1 MKKRILDPLH
11 MENTY
16 FTVGEAGQ
24 TGRLARPY
32 RKKAVSVVEVPFLN
46 NEAIGPAGSMISS
59 IQDMSKWLHLHLQ
72 KGVVNGCPLL
82 SPALL
87 EELYCPQ
94 IVSGKPHEHM
104 PELTPSYSALGWFVQ
119 SYRGHRMIFHAGNL
133 QGFTSFVSFLPGME
147 E

>member
-1 MKKRILDPLH
+1 

-24 TGRLARPY
+24 TGRLASPY
-32 RKKAVSVVEVPFLN
+32 RKKAVGVVEVPFLN

-72 KGVVNGCPLL
+72 KGVVNRCPLL

-104 PELTPSYSALGWFVQ
+104 PEFTPSYSALGWFVQ
-119 SYRGHRMIFHAGNL
+119 SYRGHSMIFHAGNL